1 MTKKT
6 KNNKTVL
13 KEDTEEIESKENVSL
28 DEKEN
33 KISEEIETLKAELAE
48 ENDSKLRALADVEN
62 MRRRMEKEKQENAR
76 YGASNLARGLFSI
89 LDNFDRALKAS
100 PKELKNKN
108 KTKISDNVFIGSN
121 SSLVAP
127 IKIEKNYA
135 SLHEGVELTVKEIY
149 TALKQNGI
157 ETIEPNKGD
166 SFDHN
171 IHQAMLEVP
180 TNEFEPGCVCEVLQC
195 GYKIYDRLLRP
206 AMVGVSKKES

>member
-13 KEDTEEIESKENVSL
+13 KEDIEEMDSKEDIPL

-33 KISEEIETLKAELAE
+33 KIAEEIETLKVELAE

-76 YGASNLARGLFSI
+76 YGASNLARGLFSV
-89 LDNFDRALKAS
+89 LDNFDRALQAS
-100 PKELKNKN
+100 PKELKNK
-108 KTKISDNVFIGSN
+108 KE
-121 SSLVAP
+121 
-127 IKIEKNYA
+127 IEKNYT
-135 SLHEGVELTVKEIY
+135 SLHEGVELTVKEIF
-149 TALKQNGI
+149 TVLKQNGI

-195 GYKIYDRLLRP
+195 GYKIYYRLLRP
-206 AMVGVSKKES
+206 AMVGVSKK

>member
-13 KEDTEEIESKENVSL
+13 KEDAEEIDSKEDISL
-28 DEKEN
+28 NENKN
-33 KISEEIETLKAELAE
+33 KISEEIEALKEELAE
-48 ENDSKLRALADVEN
+48 EKDSKLRALADAEN

-76 YGASNLARGLFSI
+76 YGASNLARGLFSV
-89 LDNFDRALKAS
+89 LDNFDRALQAS
-100 PKELKNKN
+100 PKEIKNK
-108 KTKISDNVFIGSN
+108 KE
-121 SSLVAP
+121 
-127 IKIEKNYA
+127 IEKNYI
-135 SLHEGVELTVKEIY
+135 SLHEGVELTVKEIS
-149 TALKQNGI
+149 AVLKQNGI
-157 ETIEPNKGD
+157 ETIQPTKGD

-180 TNEFEPGCVCEVLQC
+180 TKEFEPGCVCEVLQC